1 MPEVTQRKVALV
13 TGGTGALG
21 TAVVTAMAQAGITIF
36 RESQY
41 DPDSRPMRFDVT
53 DPVAV
58 AGAVQSAIEIHG
70 HLDIVANLV
79 GGWRPQPS
87 LAETSDEELDYFLNL
102 NLKSAFNVSRAA
114 VPRMVENGWG
124 RINNIGAMPGDKG
137 AAFNGA
143 YGISKA
149 GVLVLT
155 EAMAEELKGTGVT
168 VNALVPSTL
177 DTPAN
182 REGMPDAD
190 FSAWVPSAHLA
201 ATILFLCS
209 DEAASI
215 TGERIHVL
223 NRS

>member
-1 MPEVTQRKVALV
+1 LVEGTPGRVALV
-13 TGGTGALG
+13 TGGSGALG
-21 TAVVTAMAQAGITIF
+21 SVVVAAMTEAGITVF

-41 DPDSRPMRFDVT
+41 DPDSRPMKFDVT
-53 DPVAV
+53 DPIAV
-58 AGAVQSAIEIHG
+58 NGAVQSVIEIHG

-79 GGWRPQPS
+79 GGWHPQPT
-87 LAETSDEELDYFLNL
+87 LAETSNEDLDYFLNL

-114 VPRMVENGWG
+114 APRMVEQGWG
-124 RINNIGAMPGDKG
+124 RIINIGAMPGDKG

-155 EAMAEELKGTGVT
+155 EAMAEEQKGTGVT

-177 DTPAN
+177 DTPPN

-190 FSAWVPSAHLA
+190 FSAWVPPAHVA
-201 ATILFLCS
+201 STILFLCS
-209 DEAASI
+209 DGGASI

>member
-1 MPEVTQRKVALV
+1 MPEGTQGKVALV

-21 TAVVTAMAQAGITIF
+21 SAVVTAMTEAGITIF

-53 DPVAV
+53 DPIAV
-58 AGAVQSAIEIHG
+58 NGAIQSAIEIHG
-70 HLDIVANLV
+70 HLDILANLV
-79 GGWRPQPS
+79 GGWRPQPT
-87 LAETSDEELDYFLNL
+87 LAETSDEELDYFLTL
-102 NLKSAFNVSRAA
+102 NLKSAFNVSRSA
-114 VPRMVENGWG
+114 VPGMVENGWG
-124 RINNIGAMPGDKG
+124 RIINIGAMPGDKG

-149 GVLVLT
+149 GVLALT

-168 VNALVPSTL
+168 VNAVIPSTI

-190 FSAWVPSAHLA
+190 FSAWVPLEQVA
-201 ATILFLCS
+201 ATIVFLCS
-209 DEAASI
+209 DQAASI
-215 TGERIHVL
+215 TGERIRVL

>member
-87 LAETSDEELDYFLNL
+87 LAETSDEELDYFL
-102 NLKSAFNVSRAA
+102 
-114 VPRMVENGWG
+114 
-124 RINNIGAMPGDKG
+124 I
-137 AAFNGA
+137 
-143 YGISKA
+143 
-149 GVLVLT
+149 
-155 EAMAEELKGTGVT
+155 
-168 VNALVPSTL
+168 
-177 DTPAN
+177 
-182 REGMPDAD
+182 
-190 FSAWVPSAHLA
+190 
-201 ATILFLCS
+201 
-209 DEAASI
+209 
-215 TGERIHVL
+215 
-223 NRS
+223 

>member
-1 MPEVTQRKVALV
+1 MPGRTKGKVALV

-21 TAVVTAMAQAGITIF
+21 SAVVSAMTDAGITIF

-41 DPDSRPMRFDVT
+41 DPESSPMRFDVT
-53 DPVAV
+53 DPIAV
-58 AGAVQSAIEIHG
+58 NGAVQSAIEIHG

-79 GGWRPQPS
+79 GGWRPQPT
-87 LAETSDEELDYFLNL
+87 LAETSDEELDYFLAL

-114 VPRMVENGWG
+114 VPGMVENGWG
-124 RINNIGAMPGDKG
+124 RIINIGAMPGDKG

-168 VNALVPSTL
+168 VNAVIPSTI

-190 FSAWVPSAHLA
+190 FSTWVPPEHLA
-201 ATILFLCS
+201 STILFLCS

-215 TGERIHVL
+215 TGERIHVV

>member
-1 MPEVTQRKVALV
+1 MPEGTQGKVALV

-21 TAVVTAMAQAGITIF
+21 SAVVTAMTEAGITIF

-41 DPDSRPMRFDVT
+41 DPDSRSMRFDVT
-53 DPVAV
+53 DPIAV
-58 AGAVQSAIEIHG
+58 NGAIQSAIEIHG

-79 GGWRPQPS
+79 GGWRPQPT
-87 LAETSDEELDYFLNL
+87 LAETSDEELDYFLTL
-102 NLKSAFNVSRAA
+102 NLKSAFNVSRSA
-114 VPRMVENGWG
+114 VPGMVENGWG
-124 RINNIGAMPGDKG
+124 RIINIGAMPGDKG

-155 EAMAEELKGTGVT
+155 ETMAEELKGTGVT
-168 VNALVPSTL
+168 VNAVIPSTI

-190 FSAWVPSAHLA
+190 FSAWVPLEQVA
-201 ATILFLCS
+201 ATIVFLCS
-209 DEAASI
+209 DQAASI
-215 TGERIHVL
+215 TGERIRVL